1 MEGKKVLMVIAPQN
15 FRDEELLEP
24 KSVFE
29 DSGAEVTIASTS
41 KGSARGMLGAIV
53 DPDLTLDE
61 VDVKDYDAVVVVGGG
76 GSRDYL
82 WNNLTLHGIVREFYN
97 EDKVVAAICI
107 SPVVLAKAGLLDG
120 KKTTVFPGQDT
131 LSELKNAGAILVNK
145 GAVADGRI
153 VTGRGPESAE
163 EFGRKVLEALF

>member
-29 DSGAEVTIASTS
+29 DNSVEVSIASTS
-41 KGSARGMLGAIV
+41 KGSARGMLGAMV

-82 WNNLTLHGIVREFYN
+82 WDNLTLHGIVREFYN
-97 EDKVVAAICI
+97 EGKVVAAICI

-120 KKTTVFPGQDT
+120 KKATVFPGQDT
-131 LSELKNAGAILVNK
+131 LSELKNAGAILVNT

-153 VTGRGPESAE
+153 VTGRGPEAAE

>member
-29 DSGAEVTIASTS
+29 DSGIEVTIASTS
-41 KGSARGMLGAIV
+41 KGSARGMLGAMV

-61 VDVKDYDAVVVVGGG
+61 VDVKDYDAIVVVGGG

-82 WNNLTLHGIVREFYN
+82 WDNLTLHGIVKEAYN
-97 EDKVVAAICI
+97 GGKVVAAICI

-120 KKTTVFPGQDT
+120 KKATVFPSQDT
-131 LSELKNAGAILVNK
+131 LSELKNAGAILVNTD
-145 GAVADGRI
+145 AVADGRI
-153 VTGRGPESAE
+153 VTGRGPEAAE
-163 EFGRKVLEALF
+163 EFGRKVLEALS